1 MILLKILKNFK
12 LLGRVKDLKS
22 SNFVWPK
29 DLDNR
34 GVYLIVYEGKDIPQ
48 FIIPGCGP
56 KKYQDREVNVSKD
69 ELEENWIC
77 LGFDRNI
84 IYIGKAG
91 KSNTLKKRLKLYM
104 KFGSGKEAPH
114 YGGRY
119 IWQIKDS
126 NNLLVFWKK
135 SDNPEKEESD
145 MLKKFKE
152 KYKELP
158 FANLRN

>member
-1 MILLKILKNFK
+1 MNRILKNFK

-29 DLDNR
+29 ELDSR

-56 KKYQDREVNVSKD
+56 KRYKDREVNVSKYK
-69 ELEENWIC
+69 LEENWIC

-91 KSNTLKKRLKLYM
+91 KSNTLKRRLKSYM
-104 KFGSGKEAPH
+104 RFGSRKESSH
-114 YGGRY
+114 YGGRL

-126 NNLLVFWKK
+126 DNLLVFWKK
-135 SDNPEKEESD
+135 SDNPEKEESE
-145 MLKKFKE
+145 MLKDFKKEYE
-152 KYKELP
+152 KLP
-158 FANLRN
+158 FANLKG